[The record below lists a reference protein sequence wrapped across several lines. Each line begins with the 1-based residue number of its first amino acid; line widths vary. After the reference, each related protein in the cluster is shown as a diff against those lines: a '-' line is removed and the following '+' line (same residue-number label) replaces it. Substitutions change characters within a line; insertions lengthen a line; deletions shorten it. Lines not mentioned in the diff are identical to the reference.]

1 MNSGAGWRWCVLAT
15 ATGMAVGCAARVE
28 RRTPAPA
35 PSACRVVDGPAALP
49 DSAVI
54 VVGEPVTSRAVI
66 EASGLR
72 SRMAFHFFYET
83 LVRVD
88 CLGRLRPGLA
98 SRWETQDTRTWTIS
112 LYPGQRFWDGTPV
125 TAASVVDMLTDT
137 VAGLTP
143 LALAGVNVLAV
154 GVDDDTTLHIIS
166 AVADSALAVK
176 LANPATAVRKGPGPS
191 GWPVGTG
198 PARPVEAD
206 RVTPE
211 SWIATWVGADDG
223 PWTTLTLG
231 GLVRG
236 DLRDILD
243 RGSSWLVTDDPDG
256 LDYARSRPNVVA
268 VPLPWDRT
276 YGLLAGRFAPDT
288 ERRVTGGSR
297 NALSDFRA
305 TLARDAVQVDARA
318 GRSLEW
324 WTKANDCRLAPSPR
338 RITVG
343 AGTET
348 ARIVYRAG
356 DPIAGAVASR
366 LVATALDAGAP
377 HEWATEHLGPAGGP
391 DQPRPTAVGLDDDA
405 FSFALEAG
413 IDLAYVV
420 VLPRVVPL
428 PCREAQ
434 GWVNRVP
441 WLGRG
446 DEAGVA
452 LRGFRWLP
460 LVETRRYLVLDE
472 RIAGISVDG
481 HGVPFVDWRR

>member
-1 MNSGAGWRWCVLAT
+1 
-15 ATGMAVGCAARVE
+15 
-28 RRTPAPA
+28 
-35 PSACRVVDGPAALP
+35 
-49 DSAVI
+49 
-54 VVGEPVTSRAVI
+54 
-66 EASGLR
+66 
-72 SRMAFHFFYET
+72 
-83 LVRVD
+83 
-88 CLGRLRPGLA
+88 
-98 SRWETQDTRTWTIS
+98 
-112 LYPGQRFWDGTPV
+112 
-125 TAASVVDMLTDT
+125 
-137 VAGLTP
+137 
-143 LALAGVNVLAV
+143 
-154 GVDDDTTLHIIS
+154 
-166 AVADSALAVK
+166 
-176 LANPATAVRKGPGPS
+176 
-191 GWPVGTG
+191 VGTG

-206 RVTPE
+206 RSTPE
-211 SWIATWVGADDG
+211 SWIATWVGADDA
-223 PWTTLTLG
+223 PWTTLTLA

-243 RGSSWLVTDDPDG
+243 RGSSWLVTDDPDD

-268 VPLPWDRT
+268 VALPWDRT
-276 YGLLAGRFAPDT
+276 YGLLAGRFAPDADRGIA
-288 ERRVTGGSR
+288 EDSR
-297 NALSDFRA
+297 DVVSDFRV

-318 GRSLEW
+318 GRSLDW

-356 DPIAGAVASR
+356 DQIAAAVASR

-377 HEWATEHLGPAGGP
+377 HEWATRHLGLAGGP
-391 DQPRPTAVGLDDDA
+391 NQPRPTAVGLDDDA

-413 IDLAYVV
+413 IDLAYIVA
-420 VLPRVVPL
+420 LPRVVPL

-452 LRGFRWLP
+452 LSGFRWIP

-472 RIAGISVDG
+472 RIGGVSVDG

>member
-1 MNSGAGWRWCVLAT
+1 
-15 ATGMAVGCAARVE
+15 
-28 RRTPAPA
+28 
-35 PSACRVVDGPAALP
+35 
-49 DSAVI
+49 
-54 VVGEPVTSRAVI
+54 
-66 EASGLR
+66 
-72 SRMAFHFFYET
+72 MAFHFFYET

-98 SRWETQDTRTWTIS
+98 SSWEASRDYRTWTIS
-112 LYPGQRFWDGTPV
+112 LYPNMRFWDGTPV
-125 TAASVVDMLTDT
+125 TAAAVVEMLSDT
-137 VAGLTP
+137 VTGITP
-143 LALAGVNVLAV
+143 LALAGANAFAV
-154 GVDDDTTLHIIS
+154 GVDDDTTLHII
-166 AVADSALAVK
+166 AAAPDSALPVK

-206 RVTPE
+206 RGTPE

-223 PWTTLTLG
+223 PWTTVILG

-236 DLRDILD
+236 DLRDVLD
-243 RGSSWLVTDDPDG
+243 RGSSWLVTDDPDE
-256 LDYARSRPNVVA
+256 LDYARSRPNVDV

-288 ERRVTGGSR
+288 ERRVGGGSR
-297 NALSDFRA
+297 NVLEEFRA
-305 TLARDAVQVDARA
+305 TLARDAVGVDARS
-318 GRSLEW
+318 GRSLQW
-324 WTKANDCRLAPSPR
+324 WTGASRCRLAPSPR

-356 DPIAGAVASR
+356 DPIARAVASR

-377 HEWATEHLGPAGGP
+377 HQWATGHLGLDSGT
-391 DQPRPTAVGLDDDA
+391 DQPRSTAVGLDDDA
-405 FSFALEAG
+405 FAFALEAG
-413 IDLAYVV
+413 VDLGYVV
-420 VLPRVVPL
+420 ALPGVVPL

-446 DEAGVA
+446 DESGVA
-452 LRGFRWLP
+452 LRGFHWIS
-460 LVETRRYLVLDE
+460 LVDARRYLVLDE
-472 RIAGISVDG
+472 RIAGVSVDG
-481 HGVPFVDWRR
+481 HGVPFLDWRR